1 MKDDEVGGSC
11 SMYGEKKNAYRV
23 FVEKRGGKRPLE
35 RPV

>member
-1 MKDDEVGGSC
+1 MKDDEVGGPC

-23 FVEKRGGKRPLE
+23 FVEKPERNRLLE